1 MGSRINIGRVID
13 RTFGIY
19 RDQFSVLIPV
29 SAIVFIAAGLLSEVL
44 TAAAPGLFVLS
55 FLIGLVANALFTGM
69 VVGLV
74 ADLQDGRRDA
84 SVGQLLRSVSP
95 VLGKLIL
102 IGFVAALGEGVGFV
116 LLIIPGLILVTI
128 WAVFAPVV
136 VLERPDGLGALG
148 RSRELVRGDGW
159 QVFAVVFFM
168 FILVGVFGGG
178 LTVAAGLAG
187 SGVGIIVRLIVSV
200 FVSPLASLAAA
211 VLYFE
216 LGGPAQA
223 AVETPADTYP
233 SVSTPGPLPPPPRSA

>member
-1 MGSRINIGRVID
+1 MDRHINIGRVID

-29 SAIVFIAAGLLSEVL
+29 SAVVFVATGVLSDVL
-44 TAAAPGLFVLS
+44 TAAAPGLFALA
-55 FLIGLVANALFTGM
+55 FLIDLVANALFTGM

-74 ADLQDGRRDA
+74 ADIQDGRRDA
-84 SVGQLLRSVSP
+84 SVGQLLRSISP

-102 IGFVAALGEGVGFV
+102 TGLVAAIGEGVGFV
-116 LLIIPGLILVTI
+116 LLVVPGLILVTI

-148 RSRELVRGDGW
+148 RSRELVRGNGW

-168 FILVGVFGGG
+168 FVLVGVLGGG
-178 LTVAAGLAG
+178 LTVAAGLIG
-187 SGVGIIVRLIVSV
+187 SGVGLVVRLLVSV
-200 FVSPLASLAAA
+200 LISPLASLAAA

-216 LGGPAQA
+216 LDGAAPDAAEIPA
-223 AVETPADTYP
+223 ETYP
-233 SVSTPGPLPPPPRSA
+233 SASTPGPLPPATA

>member
-1 MGSRINIGRVID
+1 MGSSIDIGRVID

-29 SAIVFIAAGLLSEVL
+29 SAVVFVVAGLLSDAL
-44 TAAAPGLFVLS
+44 TAAAPGLFVFA

-74 ADLQDGRRDA
+74 ADVQDGRRDA
-84 SVGQLLRSVSP
+84 SVGRLLRSVSP

-102 IGFVAALGEGVGFV
+102 VGLVAAIGEGVGFI
-116 LLIIPGLILVTI
+116 LLIVPGLILVTI

-148 RSRELVRGDGW
+148 RSRELVRGNGW
-159 QVFAVVFFM
+159 RVFAVIFFM
-168 FILVGVFGGG
+168 FLLVGVFGGG
-178 LTVAAGLAG
+178 LTVAAGLIG
-187 SGVGIIVRLIVSV
+187 SGVGLVVRLIVSV

-216 LGGPAQA
+216 LGGSA
-223 AVETPADTYP
+223 AVAAEAPADTYP
-233 SVSTPGPLPPPPRSA
+233 SVSTPGPLPPPAAP